1 MTQPK
6 FKVKKGDTV
15 KVTTGKHRGQ
25 IGKVSKVLLDE
36 SKVIVDGVNVVT
48 RQAKPS
54 QANPEGPYQ
63 ITRPLHISNVAIVD
77 SNGDV
82 SKVGY
87 RIEEE
92 KKVRFFK
99 KTGQLV

>member
-15 KVTTGKHRGQ
+15 KVMTGKYKGQ
-25 IGKVSKVLLDE
+25 TGQVLKVLLDE
-36 SKVIVDGVNVVT
+36 AMIVVEGVNVI
-48 RQAKPS
+48 RRNAKPS
-54 QANPEGPYQ
+54 QANPEGPYD
-63 ITRPLHISNVAIVD
+63 ITKPIHISNVSLVNG
-77 SNGDV
+77 NGDH

-87 RIEEE
+87 KTEDG

-99 KTGQLV
+99 KTGELV

>member
-15 KVTTGKHRGQ
+15 KVM
-25 IGKVSKVLLDE
+25 IGKDRGKTGVVEKVLLDE
-36 SKVIVDGVNVVT
+36 ARVVVNGVNVHT
-48 RQAKPS
+48 RHAKPS
-54 QANPEGPYQ
+54 QANPNGSYEVTHS
-63 ITRPLHISNVAIVD
+63 IHISNVAVVD
-77 SNGDV
+77 TDGNT
-82 SKVGY
+82 SKIGY
-87 RIEEE
+87 RNEDG